1 MAEVDLRTQNRR
13 LVAAARAIARDVPK
27 AYFVGGFVRDALLGA
42 RAKDA
47 DVEVYGVPPRAL
59 RRLLARRFGRV
70 QAVGAA
76 FGVFK
81 VRVGAHEMDV
91 SVPRTE
97 SKTGAGHRGFR
108 VVGDPSLSEREAAR
122 RRDFTVN
129 SILCN
134 PVTGEVTDP
143 FGGVSDLRR
152 GVLRVTDPA
161 AFGDDPLRVL
171 RAVQLAARLGL
182 RVHSGS
188 ARLMR
193 GMVARGNLG
202 ELSRERVTAEIEK
215 LLMLAPRPSVGI
227 RLGARLGVWGAVFP
241 DCPVPSV
248 VAWGRALDA
257 AAARPRR
264 RNVEMVRAFA
274 SGFDPECRTAAL
286 KRLSFAKSEVRLA
299 LQGPRRRPLLRGR
312 DLLPLGFAAGKR
324 LGEVIRVV
332 EAERDA
338 NRIRTK
344 AQAVRFA
351 KTML

>member
-13 LVAAARAIARDVPK
+13 LVAAARAIARNVPK

-47 DVEVYGVPPRAL
+47 DVEVYGVAPTAL
-59 RRLLARRFGRV
+59 RRILAKRFGRV

-76 FGVFK
+76 FGVYK
-81 VRVGAHEMDV
+81 VRVGAHEVDV
-91 SVPRTE
+91 SIPRTE
-97 SKTGAGHRGFR
+97 SKTGSGHRGFR

-122 RRDFTVN
+122 RRDFTIN
-129 SILCN
+129 SVLCH
-134 PVTGEVTDP
+134 PVTGTITDP
-143 FGGVSDLRR
+143 FGGVSDLHRR
-152 GVLRVTDPA
+152 VLRVTDPT

-182 RVHSGS
+182 RVHPGS

-193 GMVARGNLG
+193 DMVARGDLD
-202 ELSRERVTAEIEK
+202 ELSRERITAEIEK
-215 LLMLAPRPSVGI
+215 LLTLALRPSVGI
-227 RLGARLGVWGAVFP
+227 RLGARLGVWDAVFP
-241 DCPVPSV
+241 GCPVPSV
-248 VAWGRALDA
+248 AAWCRALDA

-264 RNVEMVRAFA
+264 SRVEMIAAFA
-274 SGFDPECRTAAL
+274 SGFDPSCRAAAL
-286 KRLSFAKSEVRLA
+286 KRLSIAKSEARLA
-299 LQGPRRRPLLRGR
+299 LQGPPRRPLLRGR
-312 DLLPLGFAAGKR
+312 DLLPLGFAPGTR
-324 LGEVIRVV
+324 LGEVIRSV

-344 AQAVRFA
+344 AQAIRFA